1 VALGAAFYGWLQV
14 LGRRRL
20 RHGGSTCFGRR
31 YSGQEIQRALERH
44 DGSIDYTDCSP
55 PSMQGDVIDQA
66 AELLAQGKVL
76 GWFQEGSEFGPR
88 ALGNRS
94 ILALPT
100 EATLKDFINSKIKF
114 REDFRPFAPSVLAE
128 DATQYF
134 DLAADSPYMIL
145 VASAKAEW
153 RDRIPAVVHV
163 NGTARVQTVHKSIT
177 PRYHRLLEEVKRRTD
192 LSVLLNTS
200 LNRRGTP
207 IVETPEEAI
216 TLFLETA
223 LDALILERW
232 LVLKRPRKES
242 PPSLPLEAFFG
253 LMRFRL
259 REATTAGIER
269 GAGVLQFEIT
279 GVRER
284 WAVDLRAA
292 PRVEKESVPNP
303 DYTIVVAHDDLL
315 KLFENPG
322 SLRGLFD
329 AGKVKVPGLGRNQVE
344 ATSGLL
350 RRLAALVSLA
360 KS

>member
-1 VALGAAFYGWLQV
+1 
-14 LGRRRL
+14 
-20 RHGGSTCFGRR
+20 
-31 YSGQEIQRALERH
+31 
-44 DGSIDYTDCSP
+44 
-55 PSMQGDVIDQA
+55 
-66 AELLAQGKVL
+66 
-76 GWFQEGSEFGPR
+76 
-88 ALGNRS
+88 
-94 ILALPT
+94 
-100 EATLKDFINSKIKF
+100 
-114 REDFRPFAPSVLAE
+114 
-128 DATQYF
+128 
-134 DLAADSPYMIL
+134 MIL
-145 VASAKAEW
+145 VDSAKAEW